1 MYTREADHGIP
12 RIISRAA
19 IVNPPLRAL
28 DIRQNSSGLDD
39 EGLSP
44 VFFLFFLFPPIRFR
58 REKKTRL
65 TAKDNYPS
73 VEFY

>member
-39 EGLSP
+39 EGLYGLFS
-44 VFFLFFLFPPIRFR
+44 FFFSTDKVST
-58 REKKTRL
+58 REENSFDR
-65 TAKDNYPS
+65 
-73 VEFY
+73 ER

>member
-44 VFFLFFLFPPIRFR
+44 VFFLFFFSTDKVST
-58 REKKTRL
+58 REENSFDR
-65 TAKDNYPS
+65 
-73 VEFY
+73 ER